1 MAKTGKSG
9 NCGKIGKNGLT
20 EKQQVGTVKSVPN
33 NVRHN
38 LKQTSG
44 GTVDNTAEPPLS
56 GFCVSAAQLGDNST
70 CRELRRNITLLHSGN
85 TCGVKLR
92 HSCRPVRT
100 LKDSRQ
106 SFDRQNL
113 KQSNEANAMKHNNQ
127 GTTTP
132 VVGSQGYTQAPCLLP
147 ASILLDTITQAKAE
161 RATHGKAN
169 AYGVLLD
176 HFHKAILPAF
186 YAECGGNLSE
196 IARLTGLHRESV
208 RKYVT
213 LAQIDTQAAING
225 GAV

>member
-1 MAKTGKSG
+1 MAKTGSYG

-20 EKQQVGTVKSVPN
+20 EKQQVGTLKNVPD
-33 NVRHN
+33 NVRYN
-38 LKQTSG
+38 FKQTYG
-44 GTVDNTAEPPLS
+44 GTVDNDAVKPPLS

-70 CRELRRNITLLHSGN
+70 CRELRRNTTLLDSSNTSG
-85 TCGVKLR
+85 V
-92 HSCRPVRT
+92 SVRT
-100 LKDSRQ
+100 LEDSRQ
-106 SFDRQNL
+106 SFDCQNF
-113 KQSNEANAMKHNNQ
+113 KQTYEINAMKSKNQ

-147 ASILLDTITQAKAE
+147 ASILLDTIIQAKAE
-161 RATHGKAN
+161 RAQRGKAN

-213 LAQIDTQAAING
+213 LAQIDTHAAING
-225 GAV
+225 GAL

>member
-1 MAKTGKSG
+1 
-9 NCGKIGKNGLT
+9 
-20 EKQQVGTVKSVPN
+20 
-33 NVRHN
+33 
-38 LKQTSG
+38 
-44 GTVDNTAEPPLS
+44 
-56 GFCVSAAQLGDNST
+56 
-70 CRELRRNITLLHSGN
+70 
-85 TCGVKLR
+85 
-92 HSCRPVRT
+92 
-100 LKDSRQ
+100 
-106 SFDRQNL
+106 
-113 KQSNEANAMKHNNQ
+113 MKHNNQ

-147 ASILLDTITQAKAE
+147 ASILMDTIIQAKAE
-161 RATHGKAN
+161 RAQRGKAN

-213 LAQIDTQAAING
+213 LAKIDTQAAING

>member
-1 MAKTGKSG
+1 MTKSG
-9 NCGKIGKNGLT
+9 GYSNCGKIGKKCLT
-20 EKQQVGTVKSVPN
+20 EKQHIGTVKSVPD
-33 NVRHN
+33 NVRFN
-38 LKQTSG
+38 SKQTCG
-44 GTVDNTAEPPLS
+44 GTVDNDAVKPPLS

-70 CRELRRNITLLHSGN
+70 RRELLRNTTLLHSGN
-85 TCGVKLR
+85 TSGV
-92 HSCRPVRT
+92 SVRT
-100 LKDSRQ
+100 LEDSRWF
-106 SFDRQNL
+106 FDRQNF
-113 KQSNEANAMKHNNQ
+113 KQTKELNAMQSNNQ

-161 RATHGKAN
+161 RAQRGKAN

-186 YAECGGNLSE
+186 FAECGGNLSE

>member
-1 MAKTGKSG
+1 MAKTGSYG

-20 EKQQVGTVKSVPN
+20 EKQHIGTVKSVPD
-33 NVRHN
+33 NVRYN
-38 LKQTSG
+38 SKQTEG
-44 GTVDNTAEPPLS
+44 GTVDNDAVKPPLS

-70 CRELRRNITLLHSGN
+70 RRELRRNTTLLHSGN
-85 TCGVKLR
+85 TSGVSFWTLR
-92 HSCRPVRT
+92 
-100 LKDSRQ
+100 DSRR
-106 SFDRQNL
+106 SFDCQHS
-113 KQSNEANAMKHNNQ
+113 KQTKEANAMKHNNQ

-147 ASILLDTITQAKAE
+147 ASILLDTIIQAKAE
-161 RATHGKAN
+161 RAQRGKAN

-225 GAV
+225 GAI

>member
-1 MAKTGKSG
+1 MRKTGSYG
-9 NCGKIGKNGLT
+9 NCGKFGKKCLT
-20 EKQQVGTVKSVPN
+20 EKQQVGTVKSVPD

-38 LKQTSG
+38 CKQTKG
-44 GTVDNTAEPPLS
+44 GTVDNDAVKPPLS

-70 CRELRRNITLLHSGN
+70 RRELLRNTTLLHSGN
-85 TCGVKLR
+85 TSGV
-92 HSCRPVRT
+92 SFWT
-100 LKDSRQ
+100 LEDSRWLF
-106 SFDRQNL
+106 SRQNF
-113 KQSNEANAMKHNNQ
+113 KHTKEINAMQSNNQ

-132 VVGSQGYTQAPCLLP
+132 VVGSQGYTAATTCLLP
-147 ASILLDTITQAKAE
+147 SSLLLDTLIQAKAE
-161 RATHGKAN
+161 RAQRGKAN

-176 HFHKAILPAF
+176 YFHKAILPAF

-208 RKYVT
+208 KKYVT

>member
-20 EKQQVGTVKSVPN
+20 EKPLVGTVKSVPD
-33 NVRHN
+33 NVRFN
-38 LKQTSG
+38 SKQTYG
-44 GTVDNTAEPPLS
+44 GTVDNDAVKPPLS

-70 CRELRRNITLLHSGN
+70 RRELRRNTTLLHSGN
-85 TCGVKLR
+85 TSGV
-92 HSCRPVRT
+92 SVRT
-100 LKDSRQ
+100 LQDSRW
-106 SFDRQNL
+106 FFNRQNL
-113 KQSNEANAMKHNNQ
+113 KQTYEINAMKSKNQ

-161 RATHGKAN
+161 RAQRGKAN